1 MLIIH
6 GITGGI
12 GGGLL
17 QLAGRD
23 LPAAFRTVLGT
34 DRQMCAMNDS
44 KSIDDFYAN
53 INRMDP
59 VPGSPLYV
67 VNATGAVI
75 PGLVAKTTDQEY
87 LDQVNATIDGVFYLT
102 RAFANA
108 SKTRP
113 GSSLLHLS
121 SVVARKRLAGTAVYS
136 MAKGAMA
143 GLVQAAAAELG
154 RNGSRINAIEMGY
167 FNAGM
172 IHSVPEALQQKIKDE
187 TPLRRFGEVHELWT
201 LCSAVLRNSFL
212 TGAVVPLTGGL

>member
-23 LPAAFRTVLGT
+23 LPEEFRTVMAT
-34 DRQMCAMNDS
+34 DRELCNVATPESVDA
-44 KSIDDFYAN
+44 FYAN

-59 VPGSPLYV
+59 VPGSPLFV
-67 VNATGAVI
+67 INATGAVV
-75 PGLVAKTTDQEY
+75 PGLVAKTSN
-87 LDQVNATIDGVFYLT
+87 LDYFEQTQVTLNGTFWIT

-108 SKTRP
+108 VKTRP
-113 GSSLLHLS
+113 GSSILHLS

-143 GLVQAAAAELG
+143 GLVQATAAELG

-172 IHSVPEALQQKIKDE
+172 ISQVPNPLLNKTIAE
-187 TPLRRFGEVHELWT
+187 TPLKRLGEVSELWT
-201 LCSAVLRNSFL
+201 LCSEVLRNSFL

>member
-17 QLAGRD
+17 QLAGAD
-23 LPAAFRTVLGT
+23 LPEEFRTVMAT
-34 DRQMCAMNDS
+34 DREMCNVADPAS
-44 KSIDDFYAN
+44 VDAFYAN

-67 VNATGAVI
+67 INATGDVK
-75 PGLVAKTTDQEY
+75 PGLISKTSDTDF
-87 LDQVNATIDGVFYLT
+87 DSQVNVTIDGTFWIT

-108 SKTRP
+108 AKTRP

-121 SVVARKRLAGTAVYS
+121 SVVARKRLAGTTVYS

-143 GLVQAAAAELG
+143 GLVQSAAAELG

-172 IHSVPEALQQKIKDE
+172 IHSVPEKLQEKIKSE
-187 TPLRRFGEVHELWT
+187 TPLRRFGEVNELWT
-201 LCSAVLRNSFL
+201 LSSEILRNSFV
-212 TGAVVPLTGGL
+212 TGAVIPLTGGL